1 MKLAPTLQGGLRI
14 DADSLEDWMVL
25 DAICADAASLP
36 GAPLYERLSEKMP
49 KDPDWEEFVAP
60 DIRSQ
65 FSDQVTHV
73 SRAISAAPMD
83 EEHAGS
89 IFISKEEAPVWYG
102 AINQARMTLEHLFQ
116 ISELDEFIDLD
127 DLGEIS
133 DAKRSA
139 VIRSHFYSTFQSLLL
154 EYVLE

>member
-25 DAICADAASLP
+25 DAICADASNLP

-65 FSDQVTHV
+65 FSDQITHV
-73 SRAISAAPMD
+73 SRAISSASMD
-83 EEHAGS
+83 ESHAGS
-89 IFISKEEAPVWYG
+89 IFISKEDAEVWYG
-102 AINQARMTLEHLFQ
+102 AINQARMTLEQQFQ
-116 ISELDEFIDLD
+116 ISEMDEFVDLDE
-127 DLGEIS
+127 LGELTEE
-133 DAKRSA
+133 KRSA
-139 VIRSHFYSTFQSLLL
+139 VIRGHFYSTFQSLLL

>member
-1 MKLAPTLQGGLRI
+1 MKLAPTLQGGMRI
-14 DADSLEDWMVL
+14 DADSVEDWIVL

-65 FSDQVTHV
+65 FSDEITHV
-73 SRAISAAPMD
+73 SRALSAAARD
-83 EEHAGS
+83 EDQVGS
-89 IFISKEEAPVWYG
+89 IFISKEDAPIWYG
-102 AINQARMTLEHLFQ
+102 AINQARMTLEQIYQ
-116 ISELDEFIDLD
+116 ISELEDFEDLD
-127 DLGEIS
+127 ELGDIG

-139 VIRSHFYSTFQSLLL
+139 VIRGHFYSTFQCLLL
-154 EYVLE
+154 DYVLD